1 MITRFF
7 PALALI
13 VVLLAGAPAARAAD
27 SIDVTRASL
36 TPEVGGSAW
45 LLSADFYVPVSL
57 RLKEVMELGIPVYF
71 VVDFE
76 LSRSRWYWRDK
87 SLVRRS
93 RDYRVSYHPITRRY
107 RLKFSGLVREFS
119 TLEQAIAA
127 MTQIR
132 GWAVV
137 ANHTLDPSRDYEWS
151 LRMRLDSTRL
161 PGPLQIDIMNN
172 QDWNLQATWKRFKI
186 TPGTSPAKSSAIS
199 GR

>member
-13 VVLLAGAPAARAAD
+13 VVLLAGAYAARAAD
-27 SIDVTRASL
+27 AIQVTRASL
-36 TPEVGGSAW
+36 TPEVGEPRW
-45 LLSADFYVPVSL
+45 LLSADFYIPVSP
-57 RLKEVMELGIPVYF
+57 RLKEVMDLGIPVYF

-76 LSRSRWYWRDK
+76 LTRGRWYWSDK
-87 SLVRRS
+87 TVASRS
-93 RDYRVSYHPITRRY
+93 RDYRLSYHPITRRY

-119 TLEQAIAA
+119 SLEQAIAA

-132 GWAVV
+132 GWAVIPARFV
-137 ANHTLDPSRDYEWS
+137 DPDRAYEWA
-151 LRMRLDSTRL
+151 LRMRLDSARL

-186 TPGTSPAKSSAIS
+186 IPGASPAKSSAIS
-199 GR
+199 EQ